1 MSSAMQFVFDF
12 DSTFARSE
20 MLEQLAA
27 IVLEG
32 TADRR
37 TVLGRIADL
46 TRAAMEG
53 RMSYAESLQTR
64 LALVPARRSD
74 LDTLIAR
81 MRDDVTPSFRR
92 NHAFLREHAGSIY
105 IVSSGFR
112 EVLLPIAA
120 DFGIDASHVF
130 GNTLV
135 FGANGVLSG
144 VDESN
149 PLAHDDGKVAV
160 LRKLKLAGEVCI
172 VGDGMSDYA
181 VRKAGLASRFYAFTE
196 NVRREPV
203 IAVADSEAPSLD
215 EILFDC
221 GLRAAVSYP
230 KNRLK
235 VLLLENIHA
244 DAIAAFEKEGYA
256 VETVSGSLDEAA
268 LCEWIADV
276 SIVGLRSKTLL
287 TENVL
292 EQAKRLLVVGAF
304 CIGTNQIDLRGCE
317 HKGVAVFNAPFSNT
331 RSVVELALAE
341 IILLTRNIPQKMRLM
356 DTGTWDKSAK
366 GAHEVRG
373 KVLGIVGYG
382 NIGMQLSVLAE
393 SIGMK
398 VCFYDIAEKLALG
411 TAHKCRSLEEL
422 LESSDVVTVHVDGRK
437 ENANLIAA
445 AQFDRMKPGAI
456 FLNLSRGHVVDLDAL
471 RTQLENGRLRG
482 AAIDVFPQEPRA
494 NGDPFDHPLRKQSSV
509 ILTPHIGGSTAEAQ
523 QDIGRFVSSRIID
536 YINTGSTE
544 NSVNFPPLRLP
555 PQSNAH
561 RLIHLHENTPGI
573 LARINQALATHGANI
588 LGQYLKTSERI
599 GYVITDVDH
608 NYSDDLITEIRNIPH
623 TLRFRVLY

>member
-1 MSSAMQFVFDF
+1 MPSSTRFIFDF

-27 IVLEG
+27 IALEG
-32 TADRR
+32 SADRQ
-37 TVLGRIADL
+37 TVLNRISEL

-53 RMSYAESLQTR
+53 RMDYAESLQAR
-64 LALVPARRSD
+64 LALVPARRQH
-74 LDTLIAR
+74 LDALVAQVRNDI
-81 MRDDVTPSFRR
+81 TPSFRR
-92 NHAFLREHAGSIY
+92 NHAFFREQAANIY

-112 EVLLPIAA
+112 EVLLPVAA
-120 DFGIDASHVF
+120 EFGMDASHVF
-130 GNTLV
+130 GNTLI
-135 FGANGVLSG
+135 FDNGGVLQG
-144 VDESN
+144 VDETN
-149 PLAHDDGKVAV
+149 PLAHDDGKVAIV
-160 LRKLKLAGEVCI
+160 RSLKLTGEVCMI
-172 VGDGMSDYA
+172 GDGMSDYA

-196 NVRREPV
+196 NARREPV
-203 IAVADSEAPSLD
+203 LAVADREAPSLD
-215 EILFDC
+215 EVLYDC

-256 VETVSGSLDEAA
+256 VETVPGSLDEAA
-268 LCEWIADV
+268 LCERIVDV

-304 CIGTNQIDLRGCE
+304 CIGTNQIDLPGCE

-341 IILLTRNIPQKMRLM
+341 IILLTRNIPEKMRLI
-356 DTGTWDKSAK
+356 DAGTWDKSAR

-411 TAHKCRSLEEL
+411 TAYKCSSLDEL
-422 LESSDVVTVHVDGRK
+422 LENSDVITVHVDGRK
-437 ENANLIAA
+437 ENANLIGA
-445 AQFDRMKPGAI
+445 AQFERMKPGAV
-456 FLNLSRGHVVDLDAL
+456 FLNLSRGHVVDLDTL
-471 RTQLENGRLRG
+471 RVQLENGRLRG

-494 NGDPFDHPLRKQSSV
+494 NGDTFDHPLRKQSNV

-523 QDIGRFVSSRIID
+523 RDIGRFVSSRIID

-561 RLIHLHENTPGI
+561 RLIHVHENTPGI

-599 GYVITDVDH
+599 GYVITDVDN